1 MARNRILLIEDDPDY
16 EKLICHVLT
25 TAANPFDIK
34 SAANLGDGLALLDQ
48 HSPELILVDLTL
60 PDSFGYE
67 TFLRVRERAHGAPII
82 VLTGLDDDQVAI
94 QAVEDGAADYLVKTQ
109 MQTRNIVRSV
119 QMAFSRRRRQENLYQ
134 LADGEGPAS
143 VLSFIGSKGG
153 VGTSTTA
160 VNVGALLAQN
170 GFETVVIELQTGCPG
185 TLALYSA
192 SEPRPGLTSLIEK
205 SPAAIT
211 PADLEQC
218 LAEAGPNLRLLRSA
232 QLCEASVSR
241 VWSILDRDHVHAII
255 AAARRVCRFVVLDLP
270 SRIDEGIAEA
280 LRLSDSITLLVDREA
295 ASIQCAAA
303 VLEQIEVVAEDE
315 TEVRVAAIDRTALE
329 SPLSMD
335 DIKQQLRVH
344 PSVMIPAASAAIA
357 LSHAARTPLVLLYPG
372 AAYSLAHFDL
382 TERLLPPS
390 IGVSRRLSGPGLQL
404 SRKVAWGA
412 IPETIYG

>member
-1 MARNRILLIEDDPDY
+1 
-16 EKLICHVLT
+16 
-25 TAANPFDIK
+25 
-34 SAANLGDGLALLDQ
+34 
-48 HSPELILVDLTL
+48 
-60 PDSFGYE
+60 
-67 TFLRVRERAHGAPII
+67 
-82 VLTGLDDDQVAI
+82 
-94 QAVEDGAADYLVKTQ
+94 
-109 MQTRNIVRSV
+109 
-119 QMAFSRRRRQENLYQ
+119 
-134 LADGEGPAS
+134 
-143 VLSFIGSKGG
+143 
-153 VGTSTTA
+153 
-160 VNVGALLAQN
+160 
-170 GFETVVIELQTGCPG
+170 
-185 TLALYSA
+185 
-192 SEPRPGLTSLIEK
+192 
-205 SPAAIT
+205 
-211 PADLEQC
+211 
-218 LAEAGPNLRLLRSA
+218 
-232 QLCEASVSR
+232 
-241 VWSILDRDHVHAII
+241 VHAII

-295 ASIQCAAA
+295 ASVQCGAA